1 MKVWR
6 PAKTHTHA
14 GYRGKDRR
22 TCLATPLCGE
32 GKVAPAWSSSLDKH
46 RAGKHQPWPFH
57 PPSLPLLCQ
66 SCPPPWLSHRV
77 LHCPRPAL
85 SSQTHPLDF
94 SYSSVSSRK
103 LALPQVLALSLV
115 KIQRPEPLGF
125 KGLEPIFNS
134 AFIGWKHLINIPV
147 PY

>member
-1 MKVWR
+1 MKAWR
-6 PAKTHTHA
+6 PAKTHTC
-14 GYRGKDRR
+14 RLQGKRQKDMPGH
-22 TCLATPLCGE
+22 TLCGE
-32 GKVAPAWSSSLDKH
+32 GKVVPAWSSSLDKH

-66 SCPPPWLSHRV
+66 TCPPPWLSHRV

-85 SSQTHPLDF
+85 SSQTHPLSF

-103 LALPQVLALSLV
+103 LVLPLV

-125 KGLEPIFNS
+125 RGLEAIFNS